1 MASATVLATQPISL
15 DRLRVSDSSEDDQ
28 IPMTTQATEDEDAA
42 SPDVRPRWS
51 DRILAQGPWDQTVT
65 PDMLKGA
72 SSLPMPVEISDAN
85 SLAPFFSHLKHG
97 GSYEIAS
104 DATGQ
109 SQEAVEP
116 YYNVPTLEFDK
127 GVLYEDGRMDLCKM
141 ALGPPNIST
150 LMHSLRSNM
159 FVGHFL
165 LGNNI
170 IGPAGAQ
177 EIADF
182 VQEFPD
188 RIDTWYLAGN
198 CIDGASFALLADALV
213 KSPAVTNI
221 WLKRNPIG
229 PGSADS
235 LFRLITQT
243 PNLRTL
249 DLDQTELGDAGVAAL
264 FTQLADYVPPTPLSM
279 SILYL
284 SATGISTAACVAIS
298 RYLASPHCCITS
310 LYMSSNPIGDAGAK
324 PLAQGLQQNK
334 TLQRLSLQSVGLT
347 DEGATALISSL
358 QGHPSLETFDISQ
371 AYSTQDLNAR
381 FNYLSAECT
390 INALCSLVTSSTPLS
405 YLALGPHPFCTTTA
419 LPLMTAA
426 QESKTIMHLS
436 LKPLIPSRSTPKDNI
451 RFASLSKA
459 LRTHTLCNIRAHYDK
474 PTMTHK
480 EWEDDLKR
488 WCVSDEVSVRKIDSV
503 YRNRAAQ
510 KARRGE
516 EVLRKWW
523 AAEER
528 EVLESVMQA

>member
-1 MASATVLATQPISL
+1 MASATFLATQPTCL
-15 DRLRVSDSSEDDQ
+15 DRPRVSDSSEDD
-28 IPMTTQATEDEDAA
+28 PMRMTPPATEDEDAA
-42 SPDVRPRWS
+42 SDVRPRWS

-72 SSLPMPVEISDAN
+72 SSLPMPVEISDPD
-85 SLAPFFSHLKHG
+85 SLAPFFNHLKHG
-97 GSYEIAS
+97 GSYETAS

-109 SQEAVEP
+109 SQLAVEP

-150 LMHSLRSNM
+150 LMQSLRSNT
-159 FVGHFL
+159 FVRHFL

-177 EIADF
+177 AIADF

-198 CIDGASFALLADALV
+198 CIDGASFALLTDALV

-221 WLKRNPIG
+221 WLKRNPLG
-229 PGSADS
+229 PRSADS

-249 DLDQTELGDAGVAAL
+249 DLDQTELSDAGVAAL
-264 FTQLADYVPPTPLSM
+264 FTRLADYVPPTPLSM
-279 SILYL
+279 RILYL
-284 SATGISTAACVAIS
+284 SATGISTAACEAIS

-324 PLAQGLQQNK
+324 SLATGLQQNK
-334 TLQRLSLQSVGLT
+334 TLERLSLQSVGLT
-347 DEGATALISSL
+347 DDGATALISSL
-358 QGHPSLETFDISQ
+358 QGHPALETFDISQ
-371 AYSTQDLNAR
+371 AFSTQDLNAR
-381 FNYLSAECT
+381 FNYLTAECT
-390 INALCSLVTSSTPLS
+390 INALCSLATSSTPLS
-405 YLALGPHPFCTTTA
+405 YLALGPQPFCTTTA
-419 LPLMTAA
+419 LPLMAAA
-426 QESKTIMHLS
+426 QKSKTIMYLS

-451 RFASLSKA
+451 RFASFSKK
-459 LRTHTLCNIRAHYDK
+459 LTTHILCNIRAHYDK
-474 PTMTHK
+474 PTMTYK
-480 EWEDDLKR
+480 EWEADLKR

-523 AAEER
+523 AEEER